1 LPFQFVNK
9 SQKLIPRD
17 DYSIMSAGYVFIE
30 KPVTTALCI
39 AGGLVALSVLGR
51 ISLKKSKTP
60 YLPEKGFSIKMF
72 FETITLFMVWLGDS
86 AMGKENRK
94 YLPFI
99 FSLFIY
105 LFISNMIGLVPGMV
119 MPTDQM
125 HYNLGIALVVFGL
138 YNYWT
143 VRAIGFKGFFAH
155 LWGPIFVLGF
165 LLFPIELISHVV
177 RPISLSIRLYG
188 NMAGDH
194 TVLGVFTELTQGTPF
209 FFLAVP
215 FYFLGTVVSFIQA
228 FVFSLLAMIYIRLG
242 VSHAH

>member
-1 LPFQFVNK
+1 
-9 SQKLIPRD
+9 
-17 DYSIMSAGYVFIE
+17 MSAGYLFIE
-30 KPVTTALCI
+30 NPITTAVCV
-39 AGGLVALSVLGR
+39 AGGIAVASVLGR
-51 ISLKKSKTP
+51 VALKKSKSP
-60 YLPEKGFSIKMF
+60 YLPDTRFSFKTV
-72 FETITLFMVWLGDS
+72 FESLALFMVWLGDS

-94 YLPFI
+94 YLPFV
-99 FSLFIY
+99 FSLFLY
-105 LFISNMIGLVPGMV
+105 LFISNLIGLIPGFV

-125 HYNLGIALVVFGL
+125 HFNLGIALVVFGL

-165 LLFPIELISHVV
+165 LLFPIELISHIV

-188 NMAGDH
+188 NMTGDH

-209 FFLAVP
+209 FFFTVALYV
-215 FYFLGTVVSFIQA
+215 LGTIVSFIQA